1 MTFDAADLHGGAA
14 LVAAIARLRDAVQ
27 PRSEVGGWATVELD
41 RTEASFGAASGP
53 SGSVAFPAT
62 GAAPG
67 GARDDLGD
75 DLGDELRDELRDAHD
90 ELLGALARVIR
101 TTDQRYVVLLEPFTE
116 GRLAAA
122 LARHGEGFVAL
133 YLMANS
139 EALVRA
145 RAAGFV
151 LSSVGLGPF
160 GPQRL
165 VVEGPR
171 WGPFLVLA
179 GLD

>member
-14 LVAAIARLRDAVQ
+14 LIAAIARLRDAVQ

-41 RTEASFGAASGP
+41 RTEASFGAVSGP

-67 GARDDLGD
+67 SA
-75 DLGDELRDELRDAHD
+75 RDELRDARNDLRDELRD

-101 TTDQRYVVLLEPFTE
+101 TTDQRDVVLLEPFTE

-122 LARHGEGFVAL
+122 LARHGEGFAVL
-133 YLMANS
+133 YLIADA

-160 GPQRL
+160 GSQRL

>member
-14 LVAAIARLRDAVQ
+14 LIAAIARLRDAVQ

-41 RTEASFGAASGP
+41 RTEASVGATSGP

-67 GARDDLGD
+67 GARD
-75 DLGDELRDELRDAHD
+75 ELRD

-101 TTDQRYVVLLEPFTE
+101 TTDQRDVVLLEPFTE

-122 LARHGEGFVAL
+122 LARHGEGFAVL
-133 YLMANS
+133 YLIADT

>member
-62 GAAPG
+62 RAAPG
-67 GARDDLGD
+67 GARN
-75 DLGDELRDELRDAHD
+75 DLGDELRAELRD

-101 TTDQRYVVLLEPFTE
+101 TTDQRDVVLLEPFTE

-122 LARHGEGFVAL
+122 LARHGEGFAVL
-133 YLMANS
+133 YLIADA

>member
-14 LVAAIARLRDAVQ
+14 LIAAIARLRDAVQ

-41 RTEASFGAASGP
+41 RTEASFEAAAGP
-53 SGSVAFPAT
+53 SESVAFPAT

-67 GARDDLGD
+67 GARDEFRDARN
-75 DLGDELRDELRDAHD
+75 DLGDELRDELRD

-101 TTDQRYVVLLEPFTE
+101 TTDQRDVVLLEPFTE

-122 LARHGEGFVAL
+122 LARHGEGFAVL
-133 YLMANS
+133 YLIADT

-171 WGPFLVLA
+171 WGPFLVIA

>member
-62 GAAPG
+62 RAAPG

-75 DLGDELRDELRDAHD
+75 EVRDELRDARD

-101 TTDQRYVVLLEPFTE
+101 TTDQRDVVLLEPFTE

>member
-1 MTFDAADLHGGAA
+1 MTFDAADLHGGAG

-67 GARDDLGD
+67 APGGA
-75 DLGDELRDELRDAHD
+75 RDELRD

-101 TTDQRYVVLLEPFTE
+101 TTDQRDVVLLEPFTE

-122 LARHGEGFVAL
+122 LARHGEGFAVL
-133 YLMANS
+133 YLIADT